1 MKGRAALKNVTE
13 IVKSGNE
20 SVNEITVEQYL
31 NQQCE
36 LIIQDLQKH
45 TATMIAQLKSD
56 YQQGAQEIRALMS
69 SSSSQAKTLCVTLK
83 CVGGAHLGQKFRLE
97 PSTDNGEDVFKMGRS
112 TGKLFKEKGVSLYKD
127 KEISTTHARVEIR
140 NGEVFLVDADS
151 TNGTQLNNVDV
162 AGGVPMRLKEGDVIT
177 MGSTELM
184 VHVTDLDDIENKV
197 QQPSDS

>member
-13 IVKSGNE
+13 IVKSANE
-20 SVNEITVEQYL
+20 TVNEITVEEYL

-69 SSSSQAKTLCVTLK
+69 S
-83 CVGGAHLGQKFRLE
+83 RLE
-97 PSTDNGEDVFKMGRS
+97 PSTTNGEDVFKMGRS

-197 QQPSDS
+197 QQP